1 MYNIVIYLCLVFQLI
16 LGVCRLGSLSVLMS
30 ETLVSGFTTGAAV
43 LVLTSQMKHVFG
55 IKLPR
60 HIGPLKVIHVS
71 IILQLFVL

>member
-1 MYNIVIYLCLVFQLI
+1 
-16 LGVCRLGSLSVLMS
+16 MS

-71 IILQLFVL
+71 IILQLFVVDFAHYYLVQR

>member
-1 MYNIVIYLCLVFQLI
+1 
-16 LGVCRLGSLSVLMS
+16 MS

-71 IILQLFVL
+71 IILQLFVLFCESLNLHIIIWCNVELAVV